1 MEHIIGL
8 KQLRQSAGAYIERV
22 RRGQRFVVL
31 RRSRPVFKIVPVDAS
46 DTGWEDVVDLTKVKH
61 GGVHIDDVLARL

>member
-1 MEHIIGL
+1 MEHLIGL

-31 RRSRPVFKIVPVDAS
+31 RRSKPVFKIIPVDAPDS
-46 DTGWEDVVDLTKVKH
+46 GWEDVVDFTKVKR
-61 GGVHIDDVLARL
+61 GGVHVDDVLSRL